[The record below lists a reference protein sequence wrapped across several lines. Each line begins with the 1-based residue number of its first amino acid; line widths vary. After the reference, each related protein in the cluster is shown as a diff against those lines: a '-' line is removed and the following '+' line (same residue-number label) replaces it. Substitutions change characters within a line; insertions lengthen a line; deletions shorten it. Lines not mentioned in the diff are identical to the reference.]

1 MTATDAT
8 ALASLLA
15 PGTDRAA
22 LVEVLA
28 TAAVLATALALSW
41 RDREWRLL
49 VLGVTVFVLAFF
61 AFRALH

>member
-1 MTATDAT
+1 MDAA
-8 ALASLLA
+8 ALGSLLA
-15 PGTDRAA
+15 PGTDRAV

-28 TAAVLATALALSW
+28 TAAVLAAALVFTW

-61 AFRALH
+61 AFRTLH